1 LGELVQLQF
10 FFYLRPGDAGF
21 AAVGAF
27 GAFKGP
33 GILDVFHRPAHL
45 AQQGPGL
52 GELLVELRP
61 IAYERN
67 MFGCRRQ
74 IGKASDQP
82 KVGS

>member
-1 LGELVQLQF
+1 MKVS
-10 FFYLRPGDAGF
+10 
-21 AAVGAF
+21 
-27 GAFKGP
+27 KGP
-33 GILDVFHRPAHL
+33 IQKF
-45 AQQGPGL
+45 GL